1 MDRSLSMATPSHPS
15 IPLPPPPPPPPPSS
29 SSSVLPPFSP
39 AHSIPTAT
47 LFHMTLIN
55 NLIELL
61 YISTSM
67 GVTSWSDLLAI
78 ELIHLSALSRNDL
91 LSELVELF
99 LLLTMQKLLGFL
111 ESRATAGCF
120 DGDACP
126 DTEQREPVPDP
137 AKSADANTE
146 AEIDPDP
153 KVEATKADPEAVVNA
168 TSTSV
173 AGSGF
178 DSTSSVLLSEPKRTP
193 RSDPAH
199 RSGSGSDFES
209 VSSSVSELV
218 TESKT
223 QRQDESGSQ
232 TTLQTEFQ
240 TEDPLVVN
248 GEQDGQCQIE
258 SEYALM
264 FTRDIGTDSQD
275 QHEEY
280 ISSEDQTNSQQAL
293 LVETQDQGRQNLTN
307 SEPANDTDFTSEDH
321 YRHQIH
327 SGDQKEN
334 PLLVDYEGQVQQGH
348 ISVGSDLAPVSGS
361 ESESESG
368 SDSGSVSS
376 PAPTPELVEEEKFSV
391 TEHQGPH
398 SEAVTGLSIL
408 QVKPG
413 ALILRQK
420 PGSLGPRFTVP
431 RTRSRSPLRSS
442 SRSAI
447 ERLGIPL
454 PFEMPRPSPLA
465 VPDSLADIPP
475 EYLQLP
481 FVDEYVNSS
490 ALKGNKNWHSV
501 DLAHEQL
508 AAANLTRAQDLPNCD
523 LREPVVSDCFEK
535 RWINDKSGFGLVAT
549 KHIPAGTV
557 VIADV
562 LMTLWSDEHKKCK
575 SYEDTN
581 AILQVKATNM
591 GPEWKNEFLSLA
603 KGQKKKGFAI
613 RKRRLGVEGAIWD
626 QHALPTAWEGNVG
639 EVLGLTL
646 AWLNHCCI
654 PNCVLRFRNE
664 YPTNKKG
671 EVCYDKAPKMGRAVV
686 RACAD
691 IKPNVEINIAY
702 MQTEGTAKERRAA
715 INRRFGFLCACRFCA
730 TPHPSADKAMCHYR
744 RLKRRI
750 EDPNIIS
757 NKPAIAYL
765 HASMLLDHLAA
776 MRVQD
781 SRVADIWVKCAMIAG
796 HHTDLARAWCFLREA
811 RELYLVLEGLNGAS
825 YHQVEGWYRDPTS
838 MPGFGGTRRGLS
850 SRMNAFTDFNQG
862 IMPKKMLFMLNA
874 KPNEYIA
881 VPRYH
886 PLPHTDNDKGPSYE
900 IIDGPDFAPGELK
913 FDSKNPSG
921 MCRTHDNCQTLVEH
935 LDHVRE
941 KRRYR
946 ERAQEMADDHNPEP
960 YCPGFKQD
968 FLAAFMAVARER
980 FGKAAVDAELEKD
993 HDSSEDTSNRVV
1005 QVITSCGECL
1015 RAVCAHEQNEAELQK
1030 APCACDEE
1038 SGEEGPDNKENEE
1051 AQMQDP
1057 TVRARNPLVKH
1068 VGAEK
1073 KPQVVNLDD
1082 IAYCDAGVEYN

>member
-1 MDRSLSMATPSHPS
+1 MDGHLSMATPSHPS
-15 IPLPPPPPPPPPSS
+15 TSPSS
-29 SSSVLPPFSP
+29 SSFSVLPPFWP
-39 AHSIPTAT
+39 PHSIPTTT

-61 YISTSM
+61 YISASM
-67 GVTSWSDLLAI
+67 GVDSWNDVLAI
-78 ELIHLSALSRNDL
+78 ELIHLSALSKNDF
-91 LSELVELF
+91 LSGLVELF

-111 ESRATAGCF
+111 ESRATTGCF

-126 DTEQREPVPDP
+126 NVEQREPEPDTAEP
-137 AKSADANTE
+137 ADANTE

-153 KVEATKADPEAVVNA
+153 RAEAADANPEAVVSA

-173 AGSGF
+173 AGSGIEPTF
-178 DSTSSVLLSEPKRTP
+178 VLVLLPEPKPTP
-193 RSDPAH
+193 KFDPEHRSD
-199 RSGSGSDFES
+199 SGSDFES

-223 QRQDESGSQ
+223 QGQDESGSQ
-232 TTLQTEFQ
+232 TNLEPESQ

-248 GEQDGQCQIE
+248 EEQDKQYQIE
-258 SEYALM
+258 SDSARM
-264 FTRDIGTDSQD
+264 FARDIIAESQD
-275 QHEEY
+275 QHEEN
-280 ISSEDQTNSQQAL
+280 IWSEDQTNSQQGL
-293 LVETQDQGRQNLTN
+293 PVEAQDQDRQNLIN
-307 SEPANDTDFTSEDH
+307 SEPTSNTEIESKD
-321 YRHQIH
+321 YYGHQIH
-327 SGDQKEN
+327 SKDQKES
-334 PLLVDYEGQVQQGH
+334 PLLVDYEDQVQEEH
-348 ISVGSDLAPVSGS
+348 ISACFELALVSGS
-361 ESESESG
+361 ESE
-368 SDSGSVSS
+368 SGSVSS
-376 PAPTPELVEEEKFSV
+376 PAPTPELVEEEKSSV
-391 TEHQGPH
+391 TGRQGSR
-398 SEAVTGLSIL
+398 SEVVTGQSIL
-408 QVKPG
+408 QAKPG

-420 PGSLGPRFTVP
+420 SHLLGLRFTVP
-431 RTRSRSPLRSS
+431 RTRSLSRLRPS

-454 PFEMPRPSPLA
+454 PSEMPHPSLSN

-481 FVDEYVNSS
+481 FVDENVNSS
-490 ALKGNKNWHSV
+490 ARKGSKSWQSV

-508 AAANLTRAQDLPNCD
+508 APANFTRAQDLPNYD
-523 LREPVVSDCFEK
+523 LREPVVSDCFER
-535 RWINDKSGFGLVAT
+535 RWINGKSGFGLVAT

-557 VIADV
+557 VIADE
-562 LMTLWSDEHKKCK
+562 LMTLWSDEHKMCK

-581 AILQVKATNM
+581 AMLQVKAANM
-591 GPEWKNEFLSLA
+591 GPEWNNEFLSLA

-626 QHALPTAWEGNVG
+626 QHSLPTAWEGNVG
-639 EVLGLTL
+639 EVLGLNL

-671 EVCYDKAPKMGRAVV
+671 EVCYDKKPKMGRAVV

-811 RELYLVLEGLNGAS
+811 RELFLVLEGLNGAS
-825 YHQVEGWYRDPTS
+825 YHQVEGWYCDPTS

-850 SRMNAFTDFNQG
+850 SRMKAFTDFNQG

-886 PLPHTDNDKGPSYE
+886 PLPRTDNDKGPSYE
-900 IIDGPDFAPGELK
+900 IIDGPDFAPAELK
-913 FDSKNPSG
+913 IDSKNPSG
-921 MCRTHDNCQTLVEH
+921 MCRTHDNCQTIVEQ
-935 LDHVRE
+935 LDHFRE
-941 KRRYR
+941 KRRHR
-946 ERAQEMADDHNPEP
+946 ERAQEMAVDHDSEL

-993 HDSSEDTSNRVV
+993 HDNPEETSNRDVRV
-1005 QVITSCGECL
+1005 NTSCGKACL
-1015 RAVCAHEQNEAELQK
+1015 RPRCAHEQNEADVQK
-1030 APCACDEE
+1030 ASCTCDEE
-1038 SGEEGPDNKENEE
+1038 PGKEKPHNKENEE
-1051 AQMQDP
+1051 AQIQDP
-1057 TVRARNPLVKH
+1057 TVGARNPLVKH

-1082 IAYCDAGVEYN
+1082 FAYCDAGVEYN

>member
-1 MDRSLSMATPSHPS
+1 MDRRLSIATPSRPS
-15 IPLPPPPPPPPPSS
+15 ISPSS
-29 SSSVLPPFSP
+29 SSFSLLPTFPP
-39 AHSIPTAT
+39 PHSIPTTT

-61 YISTSM
+61 YISASM
-67 GVTSWSDLLAI
+67 GVDSWSDLLAI
-78 ELIHLSALSRNDL
+78 ELIHLSALSKNDL

-111 ESRATAGCF
+111 ESRATASCF
-120 DGDACP
+120 EGDACP
-126 DTEQREPVPDP
+126 NAEQREPESDP
-137 AKSADANTE
+137 AEPADANTK
-146 AEIDPDP
+146 AEFDPGP
-153 KVEATKADPEAVVNA
+153 KAEATQADPEAVVKG

-178 DSTSSVLLSEPKRTP
+178 DSASVSVLLPEPKHTP
-193 RSDPAH
+193 KSDPEHRSD
-199 RSGSGSDFES
+199 SGSDFES
-209 VSSSVSELV
+209 VSSSASELV
-218 TESKT
+218 TESKI
-223 QRQDESGSQ
+223 QGQDERGSQ
-232 TTLQTEFQ
+232 TNPKTESQ

-248 GEQDGQCQIE
+248 EEQDGKYQIE
-258 SEYALM
+258 SEYAPMLA
-264 FTRDIGTDSQD
+264 RGLRVESQD

-280 ISSEDQTNSQQAL
+280 ISSEDQINSQQGL
-293 LVETQDQGRQNLTN
+293 LVETQDQDRQNLVKF
-307 SEPANDTDFTSEDH
+307 EPASNTQLKSDGH
-321 YRHQIH
+321 YGHQIH
-327 SGDQKEN
+327 SGDQKGS
-334 PLLVDYEGQVQQGH
+334 PLLVDYEDQVHEEH
-348 ISVGSDLAPVSGS
+348 ISAGSELAPISGS
-361 ESESESG
+361 ESDSESRFD
-368 SDSGSVSS
+368 SDSVSS
-376 PAPTPELVEEEKFSV
+376 PAPTPELVEEEKTSV

-398 SEAVTGLSIL
+398 SGAATGPSIL
-408 QVKPG
+408 QAKPG
-413 ALILRQK
+413 ALILRQN
-420 PGSLGPRFTVP
+420 SDLLGLRFTVP
-431 RTRSRSPLRSS
+431 RTRSPSPLRSS

-447 ERLGIPL
+447 ERLGIPM
-454 PFEMPRPSPLA
+454 PSEMPRPSSSNM
-465 VPDSLADIPP
+465 PDSLADIPP

-481 FVDEYVNSS
+481 FVDEHVNSS
-490 ALKGNKNWHSV
+490 VPKGNKNWHSV

-508 AAANLTRAQDLPNCD
+508 AAANLTRAQDLSNCD

-557 VIADV
+557 IIADE

-581 AILQVKATNM
+581 AMLQAKAANM
-591 GPEWKNEFLSLA
+591 GPEWNNEFLSLA

-613 RKRRLGVEGAIWD
+613 RKRRLGLEGAIWD

-639 EVLGLTL
+639 EVLGLNL

-671 EVCYDKAPKMGRAVV
+671 EVCYDKKPRLGRAVV

-715 INRRFGFLCACRFCA
+715 MNRRFGFLCACRLCA

-744 RLKRRI
+744 SLKRRI

-765 HASMLLDHLAA
+765 HASMLLDHLVA

-850 SRMNAFTDFNQG
+850 SRMKAFTDFNQG
-862 IMPKKMLFMLNA
+862 IMPKKMLFMLDA

-886 PLPHTDNDKGPSYE
+886 PLPRTDNDKGPSYE
-900 IIDGPDFAPGELK
+900 IIDGPDFAPAELK
-913 FDSKNPSG
+913 FDSKNPSD
-921 MCRTHDNCQTLVEH
+921 MCRTHDNCQALVEH
-935 LDHVRE
+935 LDRVRE
-941 KRRYR
+941 KRRHR
-946 ERAQEMADDHNPEP
+946 GRAQEMADDHDSEP

-968 FLAAFMAVARER
+968 FLAAFIAVARER

-993 HDSSEDTSNRVV
+993 HDNSEESSNREV
-1005 QVITSCGECL
+1005 QIITSCGEACL
-1015 RAVCAHEQNEAELQK
+1015 RPACAHQQN
-1030 APCACDEE
+1030 PSCACDEE
-1038 SGEEGPDNKENEE
+1038 PREGKPDNKENEE
-1051 AQMQDP
+1051 AQIQDP
-1057 TVRARNPLVKH
+1057 TVGTRNPLVKH

-1082 IAYCDAGVEYN
+1082 FAYCDAGVEYN